1 MTTTAGWYE
10 DPESPAHWRWWNGS
24 TWGPRVEKR
33 PAPTGIPAP
42 PPSVEEK
49 PLARRMKA
57 SDKWAIRAIVIA
69 AAFAFWA
76 TGILGGESEP
86 DPAPSPAPAA
96 TSPAPT
102 PPAPTPS
109 PTPKPPATPDSEPAG
124 PTEAPS
130 VTLSAEG
137 EGNSAPFELE
147 GGDYLAT
154 VTIGSDCSYFL
165 DLEPLVDEMR
175 SLDIGSWTEAGES
188 ANYLYGV
195 EGGTYYVE
203 ANTGPVPRCPWSVTL
218 EAFG

>member
-10 DPESPAHWRWWNGS
+10 DPESPAHWRWWDGS

-49 PLARRMKA
+49 PLARGMKA
-57 SDKWAIRAIVIA
+57 SDKWAMRAIVIA

-76 TGILGGESEP
+76 TGIFGGESEP

-96 TSPAPT
+96 PSPTPT

-109 PTPKPPATPDSEPAG
+109 PTPTPPARAEPQPAD
-124 PTEAPS
+124 P
-130 VTLSAEG
+130 VTISAEG
-137 EGNSAPFELE
+137 DGNSAPFELK

-154 VTIGSDCSYFL
+154 VTIGGDCYYGL
-165 DLEPLVDEMR
+165 DLEPLTDGVR
-175 SLDIGSWTEAGES
+175 RHDIGTWDEAGDGE
-188 ANYLYGV
+188 NYLYGV
-195 EGGTYYVE
+195 EAGSYYVE
-203 ANTGPVPRCPWSVTL
+203 AITGPAPSCPWSVTL